1 MLTKRKNQDRNPK
14 KVSPAQAA
22 PGSSDAFDSSDDE
35 TNEAEMVMFEGK
47 RITKKMLYYIQNP
60 IVDKNKVYDIRVDK
74 AEYKK
79 ARKRI

>member
-1 MLTKRKNQDRNPK
+1 
-14 KVSPAQAA
+14 
-22 PGSSDAFDSSDDE
+22 
-35 TNEAEMVMFEGK
+35 MVMFEGK